1 MSDPARTSP
10 SRPPDFSQG
19 WKGRA
24 LPRVPRHVRCGRGVP
39 RRIRRLTL
47 PSSDRLKKRASR
59 PARGYP
65 IASVAFYG
73 PTEQIAS
80 KVVVGITAIEGADVA
95 PLERWYSPDQ
105 DARKNPQLLKT
116 VLQFL
121 EAPGVKSVV
130 MPDRLLGCPHEE
142 GIDYPEEEPCPQC
155 VLAQP
160 RSVHRRSSRRGR

>member
-1 MSDPARTSP
+1 MPLSHTW
-10 SRPPDFSQG
+10 FF
-19 WKGRA
+19 
-24 LPRVPRHVRCGRGVP
+24 
-39 RRIRRLTL
+39 
-47 PSSDRLKKRASR
+47 DRLKKRASR

-121 EAPGVKSVV
+121 EAQGVKSVV

-142 GIDYPEEEPCPQC
+142 GIDYPEGEPCPQC
-155 VLAQP
+155 PYWHNRDRFTGVL
-160 RSVHRRSSRRGR
+160 RGEEDDL